1 MPECEGAGFKCAVCR
16 QAHIHTRT
24 PTVRWWCCSSVAV
37 CDRARRQ
44 TGIERSWTHTIPASL
59 PWQLRPQ
66 PGPDRWAE
74 QRTEPKEC
82 VCPLTRCSKV
92 ISRGHWRRRC
102 CCQVYTQ
109 NWPSVAHTEV
119 LTWMN
124 KWMKWGRT
132 PAVGDAQ
139 TFFSSYRIGRNGE
152 GNIVEP
158 SPHRE
163 THSSDL
169 AFVEHFWFFGCESS
183 ASVQT
188 QKPSDKPE
196 GLNTQETHFTQI
208 GEWSVF
214 FSHLLLALWKCLF
227 GLHMNVT
234 WAAEQTAATVFT
246 GGLMSAGRTKW
257 RKTVLFS
264 AADPGQVSACF
275 SSQLQFSLTLKC
287 IIAVILLYYVIF
299 LNIKYILKSAMLHVV
314 LLGLHLPV
322 VMIWSYFNLFF
333 LNHWVQISSSCL
345 SWVMASITNSLPS
358 RINQVF
364 PILILIIKYSFTV
377 NAPMIAC
384 PYHDWFPDLHPLC
397 HQISV
402 SCCLSS

>member
-92 ISRGHWRRRC
+92 ISRGHWRRRRRC

-214 FSHLLLALWKCLF
+214 FFSFTFGAVKMSLWTPHECHMGCRADSSHCLHRRTDVCGENQVKKDSF
-227 GLHMNVT
+227 ILGCRPRSGL
-234 WAAEQTAATVFT
+234 
-246 GGLMSAGRTKW
+246 R
-257 RKTVLFS
+257 
-264 AADPGQVSACF
+264 
-275 SSQLQFSLTLKC
+275 
-287 IIAVILLYYVIF
+287 
-299 LNIKYILKSAMLHVV
+299 
-314 LLGLHLPV
+314 
-322 VMIWSYFNLFF
+322 
-333 LNHWVQISSSCL
+333 
-345 SWVMASITNSLPS
+345 SLPAS
-358 RINQVF
+358 VVN
-364 PILILIIKYSFTV
+364 YSL
-377 NAPMIAC
+377 A
-384 PYHDWFPDLHPLC
+384 
-397 HQISV
+397 
-402 SCCLSS
+402 

>member
-24 PTVRWWCCSSVAV
+24 PTVRWWCRSSVAV

-92 ISRGHWRRRC
+92 ISRGHWRHRRRRC

-214 FSHLLLALWKCLF
+214 FFLIYFWRCENVSLDSTWMSHGLQSRQQPLSSQEDWCLRGEPSEERQF
-227 GLHMNVT
+227 YSRL
-234 WAAEQTAATVFT
+234 QTPVR
-246 GGLMSAGRTKW
+246 S
-257 RKTVLFS
+257 
-264 AADPGQVSACF
+264 QVSACF

-299 LNIKYILKSAMLHVV
+299 LNIKYILKIRYASRCTLGAPSACSNDLV
-314 LLGLHLPV
+314 L
-322 VMIWSYFNLFF
+322 F
-333 LNHWVQISSSCL
+333 
-345 SWVMASITNSLPS
+345 
-358 RINQVF
+358 
-364 PILILIIKYSFTV
+364 
-377 NAPMIAC
+377 
-384 PYHDWFPDLHPLC
+384 
-397 HQISV
+397 
-402 SCCLSS
+402 

>member
-214 FSHLLLALWKCLF
+214 FFSFTFGAVKMSLWTPHECHMGCRADSSHCLHRRTDVCGENQVKKDSF
-227 GLHMNVT
+227 ILGCRPRSGL
-234 WAAEQTAATVFT
+234 
-246 GGLMSAGRTKW
+246 R
-257 RKTVLFS
+257 
-264 AADPGQVSACF
+264 
-275 SSQLQFSLTLKC
+275 
-287 IIAVILLYYVIF
+287 
-299 LNIKYILKSAMLHVV
+299 
-314 LLGLHLPV
+314 
-322 VMIWSYFNLFF
+322 
-333 LNHWVQISSSCL
+333 
-345 SWVMASITNSLPS
+345 SLPAS
-358 RINQVF
+358 VVN
-364 PILILIIKYSFTV
+364 YSL
-377 NAPMIAC
+377 
-384 PYHDWFPDLHPLC
+384 D
-397 HQISV
+397 
-402 SCCLSS
+402 

>member
-169 AFVEHFWFFGCESS
+169 AFVEHFWFFCMRVQRISSDPEAVRQAGGIKYPGDSLYTNRWVKRFFFSFTFGAVKMSLWTPHECHMGCRADSS
-183 ASVQT
+183 HCLHRRTDVCGENQVKKDSFILGCRPRSGLRSLPASVVNY
-188 QKPSDKPE
+188 S
-196 GLNTQETHFTQI
+196 
-208 GEWSVF
+208 
-214 FSHLLLALWKCLF
+214 LA
-227 GLHMNVT
+227 
-234 WAAEQTAATVFT
+234 
-246 GGLMSAGRTKW
+246 
-257 RKTVLFS
+257 
-264 AADPGQVSACF
+264 
-275 SSQLQFSLTLKC
+275 
-287 IIAVILLYYVIF
+287 
-299 LNIKYILKSAMLHVV
+299 
-314 LLGLHLPV
+314 
-322 VMIWSYFNLFF
+322 
-333 LNHWVQISSSCL
+333 
-345 SWVMASITNSLPS
+345 
-358 RINQVF
+358 
-364 PILILIIKYSFTV
+364 
-377 NAPMIAC
+377 
-384 PYHDWFPDLHPLC
+384 
-397 HQISV
+397 
-402 SCCLSS
+402 